1 MQIHQQR
8 EERVRLQQF
17 VERSVFRDTLSD
29 AEEAVI
35 LGLWRTARHHPSNSR
50 IEAGEGVRLITSGW
64 AGWLRCADDGRR
76 LIFLFLMPGDFIV
89 PGLFTVR
96 NCDLVSLTPVRTVD
110 ASALIQDGGAVS
122 PKSSQMI
129 HASGLRYRHLLLDH
143 MTRLMVGSTTSSIAL
158 LLTEFHE
165 RSLRSGACIDGR
177 FSLPIGQ
184 RMLAAALG
192 RSAVQVNKVISKLQ
206 TDGLVRVGYDWIE
219 VIAPDALRS
228 LSGLTELRGG
238 NVEDEGEPENGILH
252 PAYGIDQSTG
262 PLPLHTH

>member
-1 MQIHQQR
+1 VQVHQQR
-8 EERVRLQQF
+8 EERARLKQL
-17 VERSVFRDTLSD
+17 VDRSGLGDGLGG
-29 AEEAVI
+29 AEEAMIV
-35 LGLWRTARHHPSNSR
+35 GLWRTARHHPSNSR
-50 IEAGEGVRLITSGW
+50 IEAGEDVRLITSGW

-165 RSLRSGACIDGR
+165 RSLRAGACIDGR

-192 RSAVQVNKVISKLQ
+192 RSAVQVNKVISKFQ
-206 TDGLVRVGYDWIE
+206 TDGLIRVGYDWLQILDLAGLE
-219 VIAPDALRS
+219 S
-228 LSGLTELRGG
+228 LSGLSGKDFGASMPHQVMVARG
-238 NVEDEGEPENGILH
+238 
-252 PAYGIDQSTG
+252 
-262 PLPLHTH
+262 